1 MMIWDRYTRNTT
13 YNKQKKWMEVLGGT
27 HGKPAPEHQKNPS
40 RIPGRLW
47 RLKTVVTLRQQ

>member
-13 YNKQKKWMEVLGGT
+13 NNKKKWMEVLGGT
-27 HGKPAPEHQKNPS
+27 HGKPAPEPQKNPS
-40 RIPGRLW
+40 RITGRVW